1 MKPYTDVFK
10 KPFTSDDVALA
21 VRTICQA
28 KRRPSSSLLQ
38 RRLGWGY
45 GKILHLWE
53 LLEDAAVVG
62 PVTSDASRTLYLKNE
77 ATAINA
83 ALRQLKK
90 GKK

>member
-10 KPFTSDDVALA
+10 KPLTTDDVSLA
-21 VRTICQA
+21 VAAICQS

-45 GKILHLWE
+45 GKVLHMYE
-53 LLEDAAVVG
+53 LLEDANVVG
-62 PVTSDASRTLYLKNE
+62 PVTRDASRTLYLKNQ
-77 ATAINA
+77 ATATNA

-90 GKK
+90 GKR

>member
-1 MKPYTDVFK
+1 MKPYTDIFK
-10 KPFTSDDVALA
+10 KPFTIDDVRL
-21 VRTICQA
+21 VVQTICQS

-38 RRLGWGY
+38 RKLGWGY
-45 GKILHLWE
+45 GKVLRIYE

-77 ATAINA
+77 SSAVNA

>member
-1 MKPYTDVFK
+1 MKQYTDVFK
-10 KPFTSDDVALA
+10 KPFTADDVTLA

-28 KRRPSSSLLQ
+28 KKRPTSSLLQ

-62 PVTSDASRTLYLKNE
+62 PVTSDATRTLYLKNE
-77 ATAINA
+77 AAAINA

-90 GKK
+90 GKR